1 MSTPI
6 TEEPVP
12 IPIPETEKEGT
23 LKDLLRKTMEE
34 KIKITPLLQLMVLEL
49 TTIKMDTLEKIEALL
64 MKILEDK
71 KLDAKDVP
79 TLIVLF
85 VELNDVYA
93 TLKIKNITPTD
104 CATVIKI
111 IAAAMYDL
119 KFREKM
125 TEKERD
131 AILEGFN
138 LIIDTVVTLVD
149 LKTVVAPKM
158 SCFPFVC
165 GK

>member
-1 MSTPI
+1 MLSPIAEELAIPTPGS
-6 TEEPVP
+6 
-12 IPIPETEKEGT
+12 EGT

-34 KIKITPLLQLMVLEL
+34 KIKITPVLQAMVLEL
-49 TTIKMDTLEKIEALL
+49 TTLKMDTLEKIETLL

-71 KLDAKDVP
+71 KLDVKDVP

-93 TLKIKNITPTD
+93 TLKIKNVTTTD
-104 CATVIKI
+104 VATVIKI
-111 IAAAMYDL
+111 IAAALYDF
-119 KFREKM
+119 KFKGKL
-125 TEKERD
+125 TEQERD
-131 AILEGFN
+131 AVFEGFN

-158 SCFPFVC
+158 SCFPFLC